1 MMRTLAAASLLALAA
16 PPSAGAASG
25 SPAAVSGVPARA
37 ATQQGRFDGQIT
49 VSRYAA
55 SGTDIVARG
64 RLQGR
69 LRDRRYPSAQPI
81 DQAFSTVVTVAAGP
95 AGAPCGNLTLRFAGK
110 TVRLF
115 GLRAA
120 LAPRTVAVRPRGQ
133 NAAGI
138 REVLCA
144 ATDLLAAAP
153 PPAPAPQPPPSW
165 LLHLLNAVRA
175 VDR

>member
-1 MMRTLAAASLLALAA
+1 MKTNGTRLARRARSLAVAAASLLALAA

-37 ATQQGRFDGQIT
+37 ATQQGRFDGQIS
-49 VSRYAA
+49 VSRDAA

-81 DQAFSTVVTVAAGP
+81 DQAFSTLVTVAAGP

-120 LAPRTVAVRPRGQ
+120 LAPRTVAVHRLLLEED
-133 NAAGI
+133 AAPLG
-138 REVLCA
+138 
-144 ATDLLAAAP
+144 AAAEQVLRP
-153 PPAPAPQPPPSW
+153 
-165 LLHLLNAVRA
+165 L
-175 VDR
+175 